1 MKQEF
6 IDFIEALMK
15 AAPDV
20 AEELM
25 TDDVKAYFE
34 ALKQTDGGD
43 KPELTDNGKL
53 VLKGM
58 QKMTADGG
66 KTFTAKGIG
75 DELFISSR
83 TVSGAC
89 RKLVTDG
96 FVEKIGQ
103 NPVSYTLT
111 EKGKNYKIND

>member
-6 IDFIEALMK
+6 INFIDALIA

-20 AEELM
+20 AKDLM
-25 TDDVKAYFE
+25 TEEVKAYLE
-34 ALKQTDGGD
+34 ALKQTDDG

-53 VLKGM
+53 VLTGM
-58 QKMTADGG
+58 QKMFADSDSHVL
-66 KTFTAKGIG
+66 FTAKNIG

-83 TVSGAC
+83 TVSGAL
-89 RKLVTDG
+89 RKLVNDG

-103 NPVSYTLT
+103 NPVIYALT
-111 EKGKNYKIND
+111 EKGKNYKIN

>member
-34 ALKQTDGGD
+34 GSQT
-43 KPELTDNGKL
+43 N
-53 VLKGM
+53 
-58 QKMTADGG
+58 
-66 KTFTAKGIG
+66 
-75 DELFISSR
+75 
-83 TVSGAC
+83 
-89 RKLVTDG
+89 
-96 FVEKIGQ
+96 
-103 NPVSYTLT
+103 
-111 EKGKNYKIND
+111 

>member
-6 IDFIEALMK
+6 INFIDALIA

-20 AEELM
+20 AEKLM
-25 TDDVKAYFE
+25 TEEVKVYLE
-34 ALKQTDGGD
+34 ALKQTDGD
-43 KPELTDNGKL
+43 KPLFTDNGKL

-58 QKMTADGG
+58 QKMFADG
-66 KTFTAKGIG
+66 TNMATAKTIG

-83 TVSGAC
+83 TVSGAT
-89 RKLVTDG
+89 RKLVNDG

-103 NPVSYTLT
+103 NPVIYALT
-111 EKGKNYKIND
+111 EKGKNYKFEE